1 VTIRARP
8 EPKRKKTSRTPLRQL
23 LREASC
29 TETPPE
35 RLATLARSSHH
46 SIRDAVARNPNT
58 PATTLLKL
66 WRGHGRSI
74 LEHNPILAL
83 WEFTGTTRTLS
94 NQRLHAL
101 ARLYIDL
108 SNHSPGKTPLI
119 ISRETRLAL
128 IKAPDAPSTLAAAL
142 ARDPDPVVRA
152 AFITH
157 LGKNPFHLHTPGSLL
172 LNLARDPEQSVRL
185 AFAEKIAAF
194 GELPDTGILTRCAL
208 VLASTRDRKIL
219 SILRAIKNPPPLLA
233 LKISNSGADPLGEN
247 RTRASK
253 KTRTPKRK

>member
-1 VTIRARP
+1 MTARSSP
-8 EPKRKKTSRTPLRQL
+8 PATRKKTSRTPLRRL
-23 LREASC
+23 LREASF

-35 RLATLARSSHH
+35 RLATLARSTHH
-46 SIRDAVARNPNT
+46 TIRDAVARNPNT

-94 NQRLHAL
+94 HQRLHAL

-128 IKAPDAPSTLAAAL
+128 INAPDAPTALAAAL

-157 LGKNPFHLHTPGSLL
+157 LGKNSLHLHTPGSLL

-194 GELPDTGILTRCAL
+194 REVPDTGILTRCAL

-219 SILRAIKNPPPLLA
+219 SVLRRIKNPPPV
-233 LKISNSGADPLGEN
+233 LKRRISNPLTLN
-247 RTRASK
+247 
-253 KTRTPKRK
+253 KRRRK